1 MVLCCAESS
10 PFTFIQT
17 IANQENITYGNLI
30 EINFLENLD
39 LPRKTIMVGITLNN
53 ENFMYSVSGTSSA
66 LKLGNLK
73 KY

>member
-1 MVLCCAESS
+1 MLG
-10 PFTFIQT
+10 T
-17 IANQENITYGNLI
+17 L
-30 EINFLENLD
+30 INFLENLD